1 MCDWRKYGGPEGWKV
16 AEADYMAPSTYRRI
30 ISQGSPVPGRR
41 PLRSKRH
48 ADPRRLVHST
58 PSHPWPH
65 YFEPSTRIPEA
76 PVRVLWA
83 LWHAETPIDEVEA
96 LTVGMSNR
104 NRDMALARLGVSGHP
119 PPTYA
124 TIAREV
130 GISRARVG
138 QLINRFTDELT
149 SWGIRL
155 PWCEHL
161 LDCIQMRNG
170 VWHSSEADERL
181 TNSLDA
187 LVGLSEL
194 GLMSSRLEWD
204 TNTASWTTGQGLR
217 NMARYKTQLAD
228 DSAAIKKQ
236 RRHWGAFRLNLL
248 PHSSIIPKQVA
259 IGLAT
264 PATVA
269 GCNVDNRLIVF
280 PDARSVLATTARK
293 ALTAL
298 RSLAIADLHNG
309 ISQHHRLKPPSLAET
324 HDILSVHR
332 DFAVDRNRN
341 VTLAERPDPSSVL
354 TVAER
359 TALQIMKDAE
369 GVIDNDG
376 YLYRMEK
383 AGFGRELA
391 GAVLRAPFV
400 RRLDRAV
407 YALRGR
413 EIGPGR
419 IQTAKAARLNR
430 FRNSLVRSE
439 RDSCRV
445 TCSYHLSRPC
455 LSEGRLPLPAADA
468 IGHGKWRTT
477 FPDGTNGTL
486 LVRESSIRGLRPWM
500 RRAGLAVGSRVSLDV
515 DKNTRHIRVTQTD

>member
-1 MCDWRKYGGPEGWKV
+1 MHNPG
-16 AEADYMAPSTYRRI
+16 I
-30 ISQGSPVPGRR
+30 ISQSPVRGRR
-41 PLRSKRH
+41 LLRSQRH
-48 ADPRRLVHST
+48 ADARRLVHST

-65 YFEPSTRIPEA
+65 YFEPITNKPRA
-76 PVRVLWA
+76 PAGVLWA

-104 NRDMALARLGVSGHP
+104 NRDMALARLGVSGYP

-124 TIAREV
+124 TIARAF

-155 PWCEHL
+155 PWCERL

-170 VWHSSEADERL
+170 IWHSSEADERF

-187 LVGLSEL
+187 LVGLSKL
-194 GLMSSRLEWD
+194 GLMSSRLQWD
-204 TNTASWTTGQGLR
+204 ANTESWTTDQGLQ
-217 NMARYKTQLAD
+217 NMARYKTQLAARLRD

-236 RRHWGAFRLNLL
+236 RRHWGAFRLTLL
-248 PHSSIIPKQVA
+248 PHSSIIPRQVA

-264 PATVA
+264 PVTVA

-280 PDARSVLATTARK
+280 PDARSVLASTVRK

-298 RSLAIADLHNG
+298 RSLAISDLHNG
-309 ISQHHRLKPPSLAET
+309 ISQHHRLKPPTVAET

-332 DFAVDRNRN
+332 DFAVDLNRN
-341 VTLAERPDPSSVL
+341 VTLTERPDPRSVL

-359 TALQIMKDAE
+359 TALQIMEDAE
-369 GVIDNDG
+369 GVIDHDG
-376 YLYRMEK
+376 YLYLMEK

-391 GAVLRAPFV
+391 GTVLRAPFV

-413 EIGPGR
+413 DIGPGR

-439 RDSCRV
+439 RDSRRV
-445 TCSYHLSRPC
+445 TCSYRLSRPC
-455 LSEGRLPLPAADA
+455 LTEGRLPLPAADA

-486 LVRESSIRGLRPWM
+486 SVRESSIRGLRPWM
-500 RRAGLAVGSRVSLDV
+500 RRACLAVGSPISLEV
-515 DKNTRHIRVTQTD
+515 DKDARRIRVTQTD